1 MTRRVPFTGDEK
13 TCLRAA
19 LDRHRDALVWKVQGL
34 DDEQLRRPMTPSGTT
49 LLGLLKHVA
58 AVEYSWFCSTFGRE
72 TEPLPLRDDD
82 PEADLRVEPH
92 ESTADVLAFFARARA
107 AADEVI
113 EAHDL
118 DDLGEAWFG
127 DQVSLRWVLLHMV
140 EEDCR
145 HAGHM
150 DICRELIDGATGE
163 FEPAG

>member
-1 MTRRVPFTGDEK
+1 MPRRVPLTGDEK

-34 DDEQLRRPMTPSGTT
+34 DEQQVRQPMTPSGTT
-49 LLGLLKHVA
+49 LLGVLKHVA

-72 TEPLPLRDDD
+72 TEPLPFRDDD

-113 EAHDL
+113 EAHEL
-118 DDLGEAWFG
+118 DDLGDAWFG
-127 DQVSLRWVLLHMV
+127 EKVSLRWVLLHMV

-163 FEPAG
+163 FEPDD